1 MVMMH
6 GLRILTEL
14 SFYYA
19 FASFV
24 AVGSGSRY
32 ALLGLLVQTLCGT
45 LSAMLNKKV
54 IRLVALLPMAVLWL
68 LPDLALADTL
78 LFIPAAAYL
87 VWQAHDGSSAL
98 EWGRQVELFSVFW
111 KVYAAFACLML
122 LTGMAAQLSRASLP
136 IALIMLVASVLL
148 MRSLRHDP
156 ETYCQKWYQLC
167 NAATVAVVMA
177 AAAVISS
184 DVFLNTCLSAL
195 SAGYKGIVLPLLML
209 GLSVFFYILQGLA
222 WLVSL
227 LNIQLPENENPPE
240 LQLKGIAEEL
250 GIVDLATESPLGK
263 EFMIFLCVVAVSV
276 LLYFFFRWMKR
287 LGWGVKQP
295 PEVREERINIV
306 SDEDNTTQKV
316 RLGGAVQ
323 RVRAQ
328 YRKFLKLYVSVGG
341 ELDPTHTSLDVE
353 RDAKKK
359 RFDPSAAEELRSIYI
374 RARYAE
380 QAEGQDVSRAKE
392 LYALMKK
399 ERRS

>member
-1 MVMMH
+1 
-6 GLRILTEL
+6 
-14 SFYYA
+14 
-19 FASFV
+19 
-24 AVGSGSRY
+24 
-32 ALLGLLVQTLCGT
+32 
-45 LSAMLNKKV
+45 
-54 IRLVALLPMAVLWL
+54 
-68 LPDLALADTL
+68 
-78 LFIPAAAYL
+78 
-87 VWQAHDGSSAL
+87 
-98 EWGRQVELFSVFW
+98 
-111 KVYAAFACLML
+111 
-122 LTGMAAQLSRASLP
+122 
-136 IALIMLVASVLL
+136 
-148 MRSLRHDP
+148 
-156 ETYCQKWYQLC
+156 
-167 NAATVAVVMA
+167 
-177 AAAVISS
+177 
-184 DVFLNTCLSAL
+184 
-195 SAGYKGIVLPLLML
+195 ML

-250 GIVDLATESPLGK
+250 GIVDLAAESPLNK
-263 EFMIFLCVVAVSV
+263 EFMIFLCVLAVSV